1 MIDSFDDIQIEE
13 MEDSVHIL
21 SDSELVDL
29 FESESQNY
37 SIDNHGHSY
46 YWNDFNEI
54 NEDDVPF

>member
-37 SIDNHGHSY
+37 SIDNCGHSY